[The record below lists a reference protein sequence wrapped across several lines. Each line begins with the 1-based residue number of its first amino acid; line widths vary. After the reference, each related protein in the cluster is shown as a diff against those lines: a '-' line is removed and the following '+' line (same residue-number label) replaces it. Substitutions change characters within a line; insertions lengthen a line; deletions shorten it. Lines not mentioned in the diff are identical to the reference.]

1 MVIGAM
7 GQVGTDLVNKL
18 ASIYGTSNV
27 IASDIKSPQKSNTFF
42 ETMDVLDK
50 NAIKDVFTRHK
61 PTMVYHLAAMLSATA
76 EKYPKK
82 AWELNMQG
90 QFNIFDACL
99 DHQVDRLFWPSSIAV
114 FGPNTPKILTPQN
127 AYCDPT
133 TIYGISKLTGEQY
146 CNYYHKRYNLDVRS
160 IRYPGL
166 ISWKAQAGGG
176 TTDYAVEV
184 FSEIIKTKSYS
195 CFLKPDTMLPMM
207 YMDDAIRATIE
218 ILEAPSVKIKE
229 RTSYNIAGFSFT
241 PKQLF
246 DEIALHEPAAV
257 FGYQAD
263 ERQQIADSWPKSI
276 DDKVA
281 RNDWS
286 WHHQFSLSKMVSNMF
301 ENLTKP

>member
-133 TIYGISKLTGEQY
+133 TIYGISKLAGEQY
-146 CNYYHKRYNLDVRS
+146 CNYYYKRYNLDVRS

-281 RNDWS
+281 RSDWS
-286 WHHQFSLSKMVSNMF
+286 WHHHFSLSKMVSNMF

>member
-27 IASDIKSPQKSNTFF
+27 IVSDIKSPQKSNTFF

-133 TIYGISKLTGEQY
+133 TIYGISKLAGEQY
-146 CNYYHKRYNLDVRS
+146 CNYYYKRYNLDVRS

-281 RNDWS
+281 RSDWS
-286 WHHQFSLSKMVSNMF
+286 WHHHFSLSKMVSNMF

>member
-286 WHHQFSLSKMVSNMF
+286 WHHHFSLSKMVSNMF

>member
-27 IASDIKSPQKSNTFF
+27 IVSDIKSPQKSNTFF

-133 TIYGISKLTGEQY
+133 TIYGISKLAGEQY
-146 CNYYHKRYNLDVRS
+146 CNYYYKRYNLDVRS

-246 DEIALHEPAAV
+246 DEIALHEPAAE
-257 FGYQAD
+257 FDYQTD

-281 RNDWS
+281 RSDWS
-286 WHHQFSLSKMVSNMF
+286 WHHHFSLSKMVSNMF

>member
-1 MVIGAM
+1 
-7 GQVGTDLVNKL
+7 
-18 ASIYGTSNV
+18 
-27 IASDIKSPQKSNTFF
+27 
-42 ETMDVLDK
+42 MDVLDK

-133 TIYGISKLTGEQY
+133 TIYGISKLAGEQY
-146 CNYYHKRYNLDVRS
+146 CNYYYKRYNLDVRS

-184 FSEIIKTKSYS
+184 FSEIIKSLFSWEFFQGKYHVNH
-195 CFLKPDTMLPMM
+195 
-207 YMDDAIRATIE
+207 YQTI
-218 ILEAPSVKIKE
+218 
-229 RTSYNIAGFSFT
+229 N
-241 PKQLF
+241 
-246 DEIALHEPAAV
+246 
-257 FGYQAD
+257 
-263 ERQQIADSWPKSI
+263 
-276 DDKVA
+276 
-281 RNDWS
+281 
-286 WHHQFSLSKMVSNMF
+286 
-301 ENLTKP
+301 

>member
-18 ASIYGTSNV
+18 ARIYGTSNV

-133 TIYGISKLTGEQY
+133 TIYGISKLAGEQY
-146 CNYYHKRYNLDVRS
+146 CNYYYKRYNLDVRS

-246 DEIALHEPAAV
+246 DEIALHEPAAE
-257 FGYQAD
+257 FDYQTD

-281 RNDWS
+281 RSDWS
-286 WHHQFSLSKMVSNMF
+286 WHHHFSLSKMVSNMF

>member
-281 RNDWS
+281 RSDWS
-286 WHHQFSLSKMVSNMF
+286 WHHHFSLSKMVSNMF

>member
-1 MVIGAM
+1 M

-99 DHQVDRLFWPSSIAV
+99 DHKVDRLFWPSSIAV

-218 ILEAPSVKIKE
+218 ILEAPSNKIKE

-281 RNDWS
+281 RSDWS
-286 WHHQFSLSKMVSNMF
+286 WHHHFSLSKMVSNMF

>member
-133 TIYGISKLTGEQY
+133 TIYGISKLAGEQY

-218 ILEAPSVKIKE
+218 ILEAPSNKIKE

-246 DEIALHEPAAV
+246 DEIALHEPAAE
-257 FGYQAD
+257 FDYQTD